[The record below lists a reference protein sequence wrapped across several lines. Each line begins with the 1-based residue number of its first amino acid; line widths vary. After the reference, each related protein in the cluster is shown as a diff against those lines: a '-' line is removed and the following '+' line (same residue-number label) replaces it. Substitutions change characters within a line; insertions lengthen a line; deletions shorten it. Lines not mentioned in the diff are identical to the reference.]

1 MTDETTAPTASRIDE
16 QGRPEPPMAAD
27 ETGTLLVS
35 CAGSSLKKSAE

>member
-27 ETGTLLVS
+27 ETGTLLGFLEFQR
-35 CAGSSLKKSAE
+35 ATLA